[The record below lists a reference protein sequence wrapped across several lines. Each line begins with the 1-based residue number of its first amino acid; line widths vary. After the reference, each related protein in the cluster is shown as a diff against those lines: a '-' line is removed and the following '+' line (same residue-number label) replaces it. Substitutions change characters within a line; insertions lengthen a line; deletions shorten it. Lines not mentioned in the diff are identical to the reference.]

1 MSSLTPI
8 QKLARLCRIL
18 LLVVILQSALS
29 YGGLLRVGSSVD
41 DSAMLRK
48 SEQLLGSIEP
58 SVLKLRLDIREYLMV
73 HDEKYLS
80 DFQKE
85 IRRLLSALDAISK
98 EALFRDDAQMIQAIS
113 TLGDDLQSY
122 ENAFLKIVAY
132 ERENASIEGGVFAK
146 YNLML
151 EEHPNRILFQAFGD
165 NDPMS
170 GNSAAYLLDTLL
182 KYKIAVSSYIVNNN
196 AFFLIRI
203 KELND
208 DIIKHADKIELMV
221 DNKDSMRRI
230 KQFKEAFTV
239 YAKGFE
245 TLATNTQARQE
256 LVKNTS
262 ETLAP
267 RISENALSVLSR
279 LEKLRSSVDSKET
292 DTILFVK
299 LVILILAGLSLLV
312 SFIFTS
318 TLGRAI
324 LPFGE
329 KEHQHHPSFEGTS
342 LKKAA

>member
-18 LLVVILQSALS
+18 LLVVILQSILS
-29 YGGLLRVGSSVD
+29 YGGLMRVGSSVD
-41 DSAMLRK
+41 DSAMLRT

-58 SVLKLRLDIREYLMV
+58 SILKLRLDIREYLMV

-85 IRRLLSALDAISK
+85 VRRLSNSLDAISK
-98 EALFRDDAQMIQAIS
+98 DALFRDDKQMRKA
-113 TLGDDLQSY
+113 LLALNDDLQNY

-146 YNLML
+146 YNVML

-182 KYKIAVSSYIVNNN
+182 KYKIAVSSYILNNN
-196 AFFLIRI
+196 EFFLIRI

-208 DIIKHADKIELMV
+208 EVIKHADKIELMV
-221 DNKDSMRRI
+221 DNKESLRRI
-230 KQFKEAFTV
+230 KQFKEAFTL

-245 TLATNTQARQE
+245 TLASNTQARQE
-256 LVKNTS
+256 LVKNSS

-267 RISENALSVLSR
+267 RISENALSVLSQ
-279 LEKLRSSVDSKET
+279 LEKLRSVVDSKET

-299 LVILILAGLSLLV
+299 LVILILAGISLLV

-318 TLGRAI
+318 ALGRTI
-324 LPFGE
+324 LPFCG
-329 KEHQHHPSFEGTS
+329 KEPLHPSFEAPS
-342 LKKAA
+342 FKKAA